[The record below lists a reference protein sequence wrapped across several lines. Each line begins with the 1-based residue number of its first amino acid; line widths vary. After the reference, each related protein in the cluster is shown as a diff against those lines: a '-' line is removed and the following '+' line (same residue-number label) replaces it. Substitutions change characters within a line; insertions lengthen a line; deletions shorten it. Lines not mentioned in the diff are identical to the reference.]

1 MKISIRTII
10 IFVLLL
16 AAIGYTIYNWI
27 TGTIDGTTA
36 GMYVLVLCFPIIR
49 ALSAFAK
56 YLKASQE

>member
-1 MKISIRTII
+1 MKISIRAII

-16 AAIGYTIYNWI
+16 AAIGYTVYNWI

-36 GMYVLVLCFPIIR
+36 GMYILVLCFPIIR
-49 ALSAFAK
+49 ALSAFTK